1 MGTWMTARFVSKL
14 KRDEMERR
22 RLAAGR
28 ELLRAGDKR
37 GAQAK
42 IARKYG
48 VDRSTVARWKA
59 VVDAEGVDGLRSTQ
73 ALGKTAFLTGE
84 QRAKLREML
93 VEGALAHGFESNVW
107 TGKRVSRLIQDKF
120 GVKYSWK
127 YVPQLLDNQLDLS
140 WQKPARKPRELNPR
154 AVKKWMKDVWEPVKR
169 GRSKTSGRSGSS
181 TSPERT

>member
-1 MGTWMTARFVSKL
+1 MSARFVSKL

-28 ELLRAGDKR
+28 ELLRAGDAW

-42 IARKYG
+42 IARKYA
-48 VDRSTVARWKA
+48 VDSSTVARWKA
-59 VVDAEGVDGLRSTQ
+59 IVATEGVEGLRSTK
-73 ALGKTAFLTGE
+73 ALGKTPFLTNA

-107 TGKRVSRLIQDKF
+107 TGKRISRLIKDEF

-127 YVPQLLDNQLDLS
+127 YVPQLLDDQLNLS
-140 WQKPARKPRELNPR
+140 WQKPARKPRELD
-154 AVKKWMKDVWEPVKR
+154 AAKVAKWMTDVWEPVKK

>member
-1 MGTWMTARFVSKL
+1 MPARFVSKL

-28 ELLRAGDKR
+28 ELLREGDKY

-48 VDRSTVARWKA
+48 VSRPTVKRWKA
-59 VVDAEGVDGLRSTQ
+59 VVDSEGLEGLRSTK
-73 ALGKTAFLTGE
+73 ATGVPRLTDA
-84 QRAKLREML
+84 QRAKLQDML
-93 VEGALAHGFESNVW
+93 IEGALAHGFETDVW
-107 TGKRVSRLIQDKF
+107 TGKRVSRLIQDEF

-127 YVPQLLDNQLDLS
+127 YVPQLLHEQLDLS
-140 WQKPARKPRELNPR
+140 WQKPARKPRELNER
-154 AVKKWMKDVWEPVKR
+154 AVKKWLKDVWEPTKK

-181 TSPERT
+181 TSRERT

>member
-1 MGTWMTARFVSKL
+1 MAARFVSKL

-28 ELLRAGDKR
+28 ELLRAGDER

-42 IARKYG
+42 IARKYA

-59 VVDAEGVDGLRSTQ
+59 IVDAEGVEGLRSTK
-73 ALGKTAFLTGE
+73 ALGKTPFLTDA
-84 QRAKLREML
+84 QRGKLREML
-93 VEGALAHGFESNVW
+93 VAGALAHGFESNVW
-107 TGKRVSRLIQDKF
+107 TGKRVSRLIQDEF

-127 YVPQLLDNQLDLS
+127 YVPQLLDAQLDLS

-154 AVKKWMKDVWEPVKR
+154 AVKKWMEDVWKPTKK
-169 GRSKTSGRSGSS
+169 GRSKASGRSGFS